1 MREKAK
7 SDGTK
12 IVIAALFIPLTLILF
27 FKAVA
32 STGGSPFSRSAKDPI
47 VIEVVH
53 FDENDVGLV
62 GTYESHT
69 SDVSWNVSGVDRE
82 QFVIDSDG
90 RLSFKTPPNYESAD
104 DADGNNVYE
113 VTIEAETGVLRHTG
127 RLAVSVH
134 VTDVEDL
141 LPHRIMLP

>member
-7 SDGTK
+7 FDGTK
-12 IVIAALFIPLTLILF
+12 IVVAALFIPMALILF
-27 FKAVA
+27 FLAVA
-32 STGGSPFSRSAKDPI
+32 STGGSPFSRSATDLI
-47 VIEVVH
+47 VIEVVR
-53 FDENDVGLV
+53 FVENDVGLV

-90 RLSFKTPPNYESAD
+90 QLSFKTPPNYESSD
-104 DADGNNVYE
+104 DADGINVYE
-113 VTIEAETGVLRHTG
+113 VTIVSKTGVLRQTG

-134 VTDVEDL
+134 VTDVED
-141 LPHRIMLP
+141 